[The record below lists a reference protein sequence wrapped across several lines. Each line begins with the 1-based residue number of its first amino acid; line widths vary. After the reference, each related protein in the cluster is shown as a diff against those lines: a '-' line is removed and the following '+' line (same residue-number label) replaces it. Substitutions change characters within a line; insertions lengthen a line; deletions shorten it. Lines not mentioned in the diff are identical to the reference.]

1 MAAHLPGAA
10 PPESLDANPN
20 PSRSRS
26 PSPKPNPSCNPSANP
41 EPCPSPDLDPNPNC
55 NYMLRTYQEID
66 ISASSLINVLEFEG
80 GELRVGSTIAPDEA
94 DGSRFN
100 FAFEQCSSRVKVP
113 PWQCP
118 SSAPVPPQGAPGG
131 SGQLG
136 TPRDEAGPLS
146 AQPLPFVLERAAS
159 KAALLHCV

>member
-1 MAAHLPGAA
+1 M
-10 PPESLDANPN
+10 
-20 PSRSRS
+20 
-26 PSPKPNPSCNPSANP
+26 
-41 EPCPSPDLDPNPNC
+41 
-55 NYMLRTYQEID
+55 
-66 ISASSLINVLEFEG
+66 LEFEG

-94 DGSRFN
+94 DGRWATSTRTPMYSPCTYHVLAVYTYYLLTMDSRFN
-100 FAFEQCSSRVKVP
+100 FAFEQCSSMVKVP